1 MPAGDPELTAK
12 LGALAGRG
20 TRSLAVALIDTQRS
34 DAIRCAFIDAD
45 AGMRFEIGSVTKGL
59 TGMLLA
65 DAIERGELSLQT
77 DVGMIYQDSVSTEF
91 GSVTMQ
97 ELCTHTSG
105 LPKVAKGTLAP
116 ARALRSLLLQ
126 SDPYRGSTPRGV
138 LALAAHQPLF
148 EHGRYRYSN
157 LGAAAIGELL
167 AMVAGH
173 DYASLLRERI
183 LLPLG
188 LEASFVSSADNT
200 APKGWSS
207 SGRPQQPW
215 IMDGYAPAG
224 AVVSTITDMAQ
235 LAVSLLRGSAPG
247 QGSLAPI
254 DGVAT
259 SRSGRGSGMFWVID
273 AIPGT
278 DHSMIWHN
286 GQTGGYSAFFG
297 LFPDA
302 GRAVIVLANVARPA
316 DTERIALTLIGLR
329 ADSP

>member
-1 MPAGDPELTAK
+1 MPAGDPELAAR
-12 LGALAGRG
+12 LGGLAGRG
-20 TRSLAVALIDTQRS
+20 TRSLAVALIDTQRN
-34 DAIRCAFIDAD
+34 DAIRCAFIEAD
-45 AGMRFEIGSVTKGL
+45 TGMRFEIGSVTKGL

-65 DAIERGELSLQT
+65 DAIARGELSLET

-91 GSVTMQ
+91 GSVTMK

-105 LPKVAKGTLAP
+105 LPKVARGTLAP
-116 ARALRSLLLQ
+116 ARALRSLVLQ
-126 SDPYRGSTPRGV
+126 TDPYRGSTPRGV

-148 EHGRYRYSN
+148 QHGSYRYSN
-157 LGAAAIGELL
+157 LGAAVVGELL
-167 AMVAGH
+167 AAVAGR

-188 LEASFVSSADNT
+188 MDASFVSSADNT
-200 APKGWSS
+200 AAKGWSA

-224 AVVSTITDMAQ
+224 AVVSTITDIAQ
-235 LAVSLLRGSAPG
+235 LAASLLHGAAPG
-247 QGSLAPI
+247 QRSLAPI
-254 DGVAT
+254 EGVT
-259 SRSGRGSGMFWVID
+259 TNRNGRASGMFWVID

-297 LFPDA
+297 LFPEA

-329 ADSP
+329 GDSS